1 MPHANHRTQPRS
13 FPRRASPRLKD
24 ASLPADQHRPLY
36 IEILLILRVIF
47 HRCKLVHADF
57 SEYNIL
63 YHQGHLVV
71 IDVSQSVEQD
81 HPAAFDF
88 LRQDLKNA
96 DDFFRRLG
104 VDTLGLTRTF
114 NFVTRKSWVEGRQET
129 DEDVLQEADRLVREV
144 EEAEEDFEDDEE
156 EIDHSA
162 LPGAVTKAAKP
173 KPAKPSESDEAVF
186 AQSYIP
192 RALDQVYDPER
203 DVARVLRGEGDG
215 LIYAD
220 ITGVA
225 KIRLDEQGDEAA
237 GSGSEASEGE
247 ESGSEGNSDDDE
259 EGEDGE
265 RRPRGKK
272 HEDKDEKKVSKKIVA
287 SHGESVL
294 YSC

>member
-1 MPHANHRTQPRS
+1 M
-13 FPRRASPRLKD
+13 
-24 ASLPADQHRPLY
+24 
-36 IEILLILRVIF
+36 RVIF

-144 EEAEEDFEDDEE
+144 EEAEEDVEDDEE

-162 LPGAVTKAAKP
+162 LPGAVTKAARP
-173 KPAKPSESDEAVF
+173 KPSKPSESDEAVF